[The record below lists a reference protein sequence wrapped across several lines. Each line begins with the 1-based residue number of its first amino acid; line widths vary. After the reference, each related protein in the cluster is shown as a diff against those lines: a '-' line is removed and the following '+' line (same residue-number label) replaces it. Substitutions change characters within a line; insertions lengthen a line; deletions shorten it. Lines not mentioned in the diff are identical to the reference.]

1 VLAGALLLL
10 LQGAG
15 KACAW
20 GQNGEGESKDFLLC
34 DIPPSVGVTGKTKTA
49 FVSLPTFYRSDH
61 FTKTGSGR
69 THGESAQQK
78 RTVFRAVFDHDD
90 NDDDDL
96 IGQVRQRPFF
106 GPLFV

>member
-1 VLAGALLLL
+1 MLAGALLLL

-49 FVSLPTFYRSDH
+49 FISFPTFNRSDLLPRQARDKH
-61 FTKTGSGR
+61 MGKALSK
-69 THGESAQQK
+69 K

-106 GPLFV
+106 GPLFI

>member
-1 VLAGALLLL
+1 MLAGALLLL

-49 FVSLPTFYRSDH
+49 FVSFPTFYRSDH

-69 THGESAQQK
+69 THAESAQQK
-78 RTVFRAVFDHDD
+78 EDRFPRS
-90 NDDDDL
+90 
-96 IGQVRQRPFF
+96 VRPR
-106 GPLFV
+106 